1 MLPTDTPNDPIDD
14 PINDPINDALRRI
27 LPILG
32 PIFDVFEVPL
42 QKRQEVVA
50 QARLELIIKHPDL
63 FHTAEPW
70 LLRRI
75 LRICT
80 EEEAEIFWGDGKIP
94 DELLFADPPFFR
106 KPGKD
111 R

>member
-1 MLPTDTPNDPIDD
+1 MLPPDNPSDPIDPIDD
-14 PINDPINDALRRI
+14 PIHHALLRI

-42 QKRQEVVA
+42 HKRQEVVA
-50 QARLELIIKHPDL
+50 QARLELVIKHPDL

-80 EEEAEIFWGDGKIP
+80 EEEANLFWGDGEIP
-94 DELLFADPPFFR
+94 EELLFEAPPFFR
-106 KPGKD
+106 KHGKN

>member
-1 MLPTDTPNDPIDD
+1 MLPPDNPVGAGHDSIHPVDQ
-14 PINDPINDALRRI
+14 ALRRL

-42 QKRQEVVA
+42 QKRQEVVS
-50 QARLELIIKHPDL
+50 QARHELVLKHPGL

-80 EEEAEIFWGDGKIP
+80 EDEAEIFWGDGEIP
-94 DELLFADPPFFR
+94 EELLFVKPPFFR
-106 KPGKD
+106 KPD
-111 R
+111 DQ

>member
-1 MLPTDTPNDPIDD
+1 MLPTDTPNDSVD
-14 PINDPINDALRRI
+14 NPINDALRRI

-32 PIFDVFEVPL
+32 PIFDIFEVPL

-50 QARLELIIKHPDL
+50 QARLELVIKHPDL
-63 FHTAEPW
+63 FHTAEAW

-94 DELLFADPPFFR
+94 EELLFADPPFFR